1 MQPIPRCK
9 RMVPATG
16 SSSPAEERNIHHL
29 ADKSSN
35 WQSIVRHSF
44 CNDGTRCHGVAR
56 CGAADNRRI
65 VWHGVCKCRGSSSRP
80 NIVPGLVG
88 DLFFRG
94 RGRCKRSTV
103 AADWP
108 AVWRGSPRLFRLEI
122 NTALDAPLLRRSL
135 LK

>member
-44 CNDGTRCHGVAR
+44 CNDGMRCHGVAR

-88 DLFFRG
+88 DLFFSRTRSMQKEHGCRG
-94 RGRCKRSTV
+94 LAGCLARFTATFPIRNQHCTGCPST
-103 AADWP
+103 
-108 AVWRGSPRLFRLEI
+108 
-122 NTALDAPLLRRSL
+122 
-135 LK
+135 